1 MRGLPRQVQLHR
13 PAFNGVATCN
23 MQALPAAEALRSGL
37 SSLIWAETAPRAD
50 DCRRSKGKGGLSAF
64 GVFNF
69 LKGFIHPDQAFFG

>member
-37 SSLIWAETAPRAD
+37 SSLIWAEPRRAG
-50 DCRRSKGKGGLSAF
+50 DCKRRKGKGGLSAF